1 MSHRYLTWC
10 LILFVALAAL
20 LFCSPSAFA
29 ERPNVL
35 FISIDDLKPT
45 LGCYDDSFAKTP
57 EMDRLAMR
65 GTTFLNNHCQQ
76 AMCAASRASL
86 LTGLVPDRT
95 GIWNFGEMMRQKTP
109 DVVTLPQ
116 YFKQNGYESRGKGKI
131 FDPRNVDPEF
141 DPVSWS
147 IPFERPGE
155 TDGDPEAKVTTKIMN
170 ISLDRTQ
177 DGKTTTRVI
186 EWMKEMA
193 AGEKPF
199 FLAVGLKKPH
209 LPFEA
214 PKEFW
219 DLYPENSISVA
230 PFQKNAKNGPEI
242 AYHNSGE
249 MSAYEDI
256 GKKQRRRMELPE
268 AKQKD
273 LIRGYYACTSMA
285 DALVGQLVRAVA
297 DLGLTEKTIVVVW
310 GDHGWHLGD
319 HELWCKHSNFEQ
331 ATRSPLIIVD
341 PGLKDPV
348 ARTATPTEFVDL
360 FPTLCDLA
368 GLEIPAGL
376 DGVSLKPLMTGEK
389 ESVKDVARS
398 QWPKPFGGKKMIGYS
413 VRSDRYRYTMWL
425 PRESADSPPGPVQ
438 FEEFYDYAKDP
449 LETVSHLTTPEYQDE
464 VARLRRRSAEVF
476 KLPAGLGEASSQAA
490 P

>member
-1 MSHRYLTWC
+1 MKFILPV
-10 LILFVALAAL
+10 LIAL
-20 LFCSPSAFA
+20 LICGPPASA

-35 FISIDDLKPT
+35 FIAIDDLKPA
-45 LGCYDDSFAKTP
+45 LGSFGDTFAKTP
-57 EMDRLAMR
+57 EMDRLAAR
-65 GTTFLNNHCQQ
+65 GTVFLNNHCQQ

-86 LTGLVPDRT
+86 LTGMVPDRT

-131 FDPRNVDPEF
+131 FDARNVDPAF

-147 IPFERPGE
+147 IPFERPGSSDAGSE
-155 TDGDPEAKVTTKIMN
+155 SKVTTKIMD

-177 DGKTTTRVI
+177 DGRTTTKAI

-193 AGEKPF
+193 AEEKPF

-214 PKEFW
+214 PKAFW
-219 DLYPENSISVA
+219 DLYPEDSIKVA
-230 PFQKNAKNGPEI
+230 PFQENAKNGPEI
-242 AYHNSGE
+242 AYHSANE
-249 MSAYEDI
+249 MSNYEDI
-256 GKKQRRRMELPE
+256 GKKQRKRMELPE

-273 LIRGYYACTSMA
+273 LIRGYYACASMA
-285 DALVGQLVRAVA
+285 DALVGQLVQAVA

-319 HELWCKHSNFEQ
+319 HELWCKHSIFEQ

-341 PGLKDPV
+341 PTLGHAGV
-348 ARTATPTEFVDL
+348 RVATPTEFVDIY
-360 FPTLCDLA
+360 PTLCELA

-389 ESVKDVARS
+389 KSVKDVARS
-398 QWPKPFGGKKMIGYS
+398 QWPKPFGGEAMIGYS
-413 VRSDRYRYTMWL
+413 VRSDRYRYTMWM
-425 PRESADSPPGPVQ
+425 PRISPDMPPGPVK
-438 FEEFYDYAKDP
+438 FEEFYDYEKDP
-449 LETVSHLTTPEYQDE
+449 MEMVNHLATPEYTDQ
-464 VARLRRRSAEVF
+464 VASLRRRCAEIF
-476 KLPAGLGEASSQAA
+476 KLPAGHGEPMAQVSE
-490 P
+490 